1 MGFTASMARRVV
13 AMKNSA
19 TTEIEKYILQSAYRG
34 CNSVPITENN
44 PSYESA
50 INNYEKLLDMGYK
63 VDKYQYGN
71 TKYSG
76 FNSIIISWG
85 GN

>member
-13 AMKNSA
+13 DMKNNTA
-19 TTEIEKYILQSAYRG
+19 TEIEDYILQCACQGGRAA
-34 CNSVPITENN
+34 VITEIN
-44 PSYESA
+44 PLYESA
-50 INNYEKLLDMGYK
+50 ISNHEKLLDMGYK

-71 TKYSG
+71 TEYSG
-76 FNSIIISWG
+76 INSIVISWG